1 MAEKTKMIRSN
12 FSEIPKLLIVE
23 AIDAGVDKFEL
34 DFFCKGRF
42 EPNIAGVERV
52 ALTFIWWVFL

>member
-1 MAEKTKMIRSN
+1 MIRSN
-12 FSEIPKLLIVE
+12 FSEIPILLVVE
-23 AIDAGVDKFEL
+23 AIDTGVDKFAL
-34 DFFCKGRF
+34 DLLGKGRF